1 MIPLP
6 ALPSPRVASIAIA
19 SAAVLA
25 LGVWG
30 WRVDTLR
37 AQHLAALRACT
48 AMRQSDADNW
58 SAAYRAAVTTAE
70 AAKEKKET
78 EYAKA
83 ASTADANYDALR
95 ARYAASLRAAQ
106 ANSRSTG
113 NADMPRPADAAG
125 VPSDPAPIIVRHP
138 ERLADLSAYA
148 DACQAWA
155 RDVTASETP

>member
-6 ALPSPRVASIAIA
+6 ALPSPRVAAIA
-19 SAAVLA
+19 VVSAAVLA

-30 WRVDTLR
+30 WRIDTLR

-70 AAKEKKET
+70 AAKEKKEM

-83 ASTADANYDALR
+83 ASDADVNYDALR

-106 ANSRSTG
+106 ADPSRASS
-113 NADMPRPADAAG
+113 ADMSRPADAAG
-125 VPSDPAPIIVRHP
+125 VPSDPAPITVRHP

-148 DACQAWA
+148 DACRAWA
-155 RDVTASETP
+155 IDISGAEP

>member
-6 ALPSPRVASIAIA
+6 RLPSPRVAGIAIA

-58 SAAYRAAVTTAE
+58 SAAYRAAVMTAD
-70 AAKEKKET
+70 AAKQQKEA

-106 ANSRSTG
+106 AHLGRASS
-113 NADMPRPADAAG
+113 ADMSRPADAAG
-125 VPSDPAPIIVRHP
+125 VPSDPTPIIVRHP

-148 DACQAWA
+148 DACRAWA
-155 RDVTASETP
+155 AQITEKEN

>member
-6 ALPSPRVASIAIA
+6 ALPAPRVAGIAVV

-25 LGVWG
+25 LGAWG

-58 SAAYRAAVTTAE
+58 SAAYRATVTTAE
-70 AAKEKKET
+70 AAKEKKEI

-83 ASTADANYDALR
+83 ASDADANYDALR

-106 ANSRSTG
+106 TNSRGTGST
-113 NADMPRPADAAG
+113 DMRRPADAAG

-148 DACQAWA
+148 DACGAWA
-155 RDVTASETP
+155 AQITETEN